1 MMPAAAPRSVSPASG
16 SGPSSEP
23 AKGAEDA
30 RARLLQAGLRLFAHQ
45 GFSKTST
52 RELAEAASVN
62 VASIS
67 YYFGD
72 KAGLYRAV
80 FTEPMGSPEDEIARH
95 AGVQLSMAEA
105 LRGFYAGFLEPL
117 RQGDTA
123 RLCMKLHFRE
133 MVEPSGLWDADPTF
147 GIREMHEALLAV
159 LCRHF
164 GVAVADVE
172 LQRLAICLVGLGVH
186 MHVGRDITDRLVPGI
201 HEGEAAIDD
210 WSDRLVMYGLAMVQ
224 AEAQRRQA
232 QAQLVPGGP
241 ASTAA
246 GPSCPAS
253 SPCASPSAEPS
264 TSPSIRSSTS
274 PGTSLR

>member
-1 MMPAAAPRSVSPASG
+1 MSPPATPRPVPAAPVAATLTQPTKA
-16 SGPSSEP
+16 
-23 AKGAEDA
+23 AEDA
-30 RARLLQAGLRLFAHQ
+30 RARLLQAGLKLFAHQ
-45 GFSKTST
+45 GYNKTST

-80 FTEPMGSPEDEIARH
+80 FIEPMGSPKDDIARY
-95 AGVQLSMAEA
+95 GGDQLSLAEA
-105 LRGFYAGFLEPL
+105 LQGFYAGFLEPL

-147 GIREMHEALLAV
+147 GIREMHDALLAV

-164 GVAVADVE
+164 GVPSADADV
-172 LQRLAICLVGLGVH
+172 QRLAICLAGLGVH

-201 HEGEAAIDD
+201 NAGEAAIDD
-210 WSDRLVMYGLAMVQ
+210 WSDRLVMYGLAMIQ
-224 AEAQRRQA
+224 AEAQRRTT
-232 QAQLVPGGP
+232 PTP
-241 ASTAA
+241 TPITTPITTAA
-246 GPSCPAS
+246 ARLDDFSGAS
-253 SPCASPSAEPS
+253 S
-264 TSPSIRSSTS
+264 R
-274 PGTSLR
+274 